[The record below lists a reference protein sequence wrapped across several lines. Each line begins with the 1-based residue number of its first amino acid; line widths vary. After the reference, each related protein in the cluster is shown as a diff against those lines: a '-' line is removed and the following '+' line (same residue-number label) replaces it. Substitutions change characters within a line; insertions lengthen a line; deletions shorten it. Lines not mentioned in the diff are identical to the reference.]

1 MEDIE
6 TRLRRQ
12 LGRALEIAGKHKD
25 RELRIVRGLGAVQQA
40 LGRDDLSK
48 ASLAI
53 DSLMQ
58 TDLKEARS
66 DAYNRDAAL
75 RISIEALT
83 HAESCDDRDDGVAK
97 KALREI
103 KTLAPDAF
111 ETPEVGAGTA
121 TA

>member
-25 RELRIVRGLGAVQQA
+25 RELRIVRGLGAIQQA
-40 LGRDDLSK
+40 LGRDDLRK
-48 ASLAI
+48 ASLAL
-53 DSLMQ
+53 DSLLQ
-58 TDLKEARS
+58 TDLKDARH
-66 DAYNRDAAL
+66 DAYQRDVAL
-75 RISIEALT
+75 RLAVQVLQRHDKTKDIADALKEIE
-83 HAESCDDRDDGVAK
+83 
-97 KALREI
+97 
-103 KTLAPDAF
+103 TLAPDAF